1 MNKKLIPTYVFKS
14 IYDIDFNKIKDLG
27 VKYLFVDLDNTLASP
42 YVYLPSKETISLVK
56 KIKEVGLNMFILSNN
71 HEERVKKFASPL
83 DVSYLYEVKKPSIK
97 KISKFVKENNID
109 PSLCL
114 SIGDQVMTDVLMA
127 NKMNFKVILVDPLT
141 KKDELITFIPRMLD
155 THFRKKMKKK
165 NLLKE
170 L

>member
-1 MNKKLIPTYVFKS
+1 MNKKLIPTYVYNS
-14 IYDIDFNKIKDLG
+14 IYEIDFNKIKDLG
-27 VKYLFVDLDNTLASP
+27 IKYLFVDLDNTLASP
-42 YVYLPSKETISLVK
+42 YVYIPNEETINLVN
-56 KIKEVGLNMFILSNN
+56 KIKEYGFKMFILSNN
-71 HEERVKKFASPL
+71 HEERVAKFAKPL

-109 PSLCL
+109 PNLCL

-127 NKMNFKVILVDPLT
+127 NKMNFKVILVNPLT

>member
-71 HEERVKKFASPL
+71 HEERVKKFATPL

-114 SIGDQVMTDVLMA
+114 MY
-127 NKMNFKVILVDPLT
+127 
-141 KKDELITFIPRMLD
+141 R
-155 THFRKKMKKK
+155 
-165 NLLKE
+165 
-170 L
+170 

>member
-1 MNKKLIPTYVFKS
+1 MNKKLIPTYVSNS
-14 IYDIDFNKIKDLG
+14 IYEIDFNKIKDLG
-27 VKYLFVDLDNTLASP
+27 IKYLFVDLDNTLASP
-42 YVYLPSKETISLVK
+42 YVYIPNEETINLVN
-56 KIKEVGLNMFILSNN
+56 KIKEKGFKMFILSNN
-71 HEERVKKFASPL
+71 HEERVAKYAKPL

-109 PSLCL
+109 PNLSL

-127 NKMNFKVILVDPLT
+127 NKMNFKVILVNPLT

>member
-1 MNKKLIPTYVFKS
+1 ML
-14 IYDIDFNKIKDLG
+14 DL
-27 VKYLFVDLDNTLASP
+27 
-42 YVYLPSKETISLVK
+42 
-56 KIKEVGLNMFILSNN
+56 
-71 HEERVKKFASPL
+71 
-83 DVSYLYEVKKPSIK
+83 KKPSIK

-127 NKMNFKVILVDPLT
+127 NKMNFKVILVNPLT